1 MAENTAKNIYIW
13 TKNWIEINEDSL
25 GTHNTNSQFKFK
37 SLILKTS
44 LCECS
49 NRYILVKELISVVGI
64 GANSAAK
71 KTCRKNKDIILK
83 NWAPFTDYI
92 SKINSTH
99 LNTAKNIDVVIPM
112 SKLMRYSDRYS
123 KASEILY
130 QFCRY

>member
-1 MAENTAKNIYIW
+1 MAENTPKTIYIW
-13 TKNWIEINEDSL
+13 TKNWIEINDDSR
-25 GTHNTNSQFKFK
+25 GTYNTNSQFKFK

-49 NRYILVKELISVVGI
+49 NKYILVKVLISVVGV
-64 GANSAAK
+64 GAKSVAK
-71 KTCRKNKDIILK
+71 KTCRKNEDIILK
-83 NWAPFTDYI
+83 NYAPFTDYI

-99 LNTAKNIDVVIPM
+99 LDTRKDMDVVIPM
-112 SKLMRYSDRYS
+112 SKLMRYSDSYS

>member
-1 MAENTAKNIYIW
+1 MGENTPKTIYIW
-13 TKNWIEINEDSL
+13 TKNWIEINDDSR
-25 GTHNTNSQFKFK
+25 GTYNTNSQFKFK

-49 NRYILVKELISVVGI
+49 NKYILVKVLISVVGV
-64 GANSAAK
+64 GAKSVAK
-71 KTCRKNKDIILK
+71 KTYRKNKDIILK
-83 NWAPFTDYI
+83 NCAPFTDYI

-99 LNTAKNIDVVIPM
+99 LDTVKDIDVVIPM
-112 SKLMRYSDRYS
+112 SKLMRYSDSYS